1 MFYIGT
7 GTIVLLVVLV
17 VVVLLVGWGIG
28 VYNKLVKSRN
38 KVRNSWSQID
48 VQLKRRFDL
57 VPNLVETVKG
67 YASHEKEIFNNFA
80 EARKMYQSGSESASP
95 EMLAKADAML
105 SRAINIVVER
115 YPELKADQSFL
126 KLQTEL
132 SETEN
137 KIAFTR
143 QFYNDVALSYNN
155 EREVFPSSIV
165 ASLFKFKVAEFFKI
179 DAEEGKAP
187 KVSF

>member
-1 MFYIGT
+1 MFYSLG
-7 GTIVLLVVLV
+7 GTITLIVVV
-17 VVVLLVGWGIG
+17 VVVLLLVLWGIG

-80 EARKMYQSGSESASP
+80 EARKMYQSGSEAASP
-95 EMLAKADAML
+95 ETLAKADAML

-126 KLQTEL
+126 KLQNEL

-143 QFYNDVALSYNN
+143 QFYNDVVLSYNN
-155 EREVFPSSIV
+155 EREVFPSTII
-165 ASLFKFKVAEFFKI
+165 ASLFKFKAAEFFKI
-179 DAEEGKAP
+179 DGEEAKAP
-187 KVSF
+187 KISF